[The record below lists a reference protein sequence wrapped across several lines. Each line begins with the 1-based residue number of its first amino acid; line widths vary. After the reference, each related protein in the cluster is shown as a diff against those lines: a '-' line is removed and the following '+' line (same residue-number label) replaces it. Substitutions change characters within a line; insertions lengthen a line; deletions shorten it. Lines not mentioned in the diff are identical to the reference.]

1 MVQMND
7 SLNVFANMP
16 SMLSGQDLIS
26 TLSVFPEYRDS
37 IRNENQAVRLMALS
51 DLYRLYI
58 PSQMSIEIYSSMYLA
73 LLRSMQK
80 KVTKT
85 AIRQQYQN
93 HRAIQNQAYR
103 GIMGGADSFTI
114 IGDSGIGKTSAISRA
129 VDLITENRVIE
140 MDNPYTKVIPVLN
153 VQCMWDSSV
162 KGLLLEILRT
172 VDETLESSYY
182 QYALK
187 SRATTDN
194 LIGSVSQVALNHI
207 GILVIDEIQNIVNSK
222 NGKRFIA
229 MLLQLINNSG
239 ISLCLIGVPDCIP
252 FFEQTFQLSRR
263 LVGLQYG
270 TMPFDAYFESFCKVI
285 FSYQYVQ
292 KKSEITPAI
301 TEFLY
306 EHSAGVVS
314 VVVSLIHDAQEI
326 GILSGKEVLNLGTL
340 NQAYKQRLSLLH
352 GYIQPTVSHGGNTS
366 KRKKKSPAASIVN
379 NENVIQDNTLTI
391 KELVAKAKAEN
402 LDIVLLLKEHFVVVE
417 VSA

>member
-1 MVQMND
+1 MND

-114 IGDSGIGKTSAISRA
+114 IGDSGIGKTSAINRA
-129 VDLITENRVIE
+129 VDLITENRVIDL
-140 MDNPYTKVIPVLN
+140 DNPYTKVIPILN
-153 VQCMWDSSV
+153 VQCPWDSSI
-162 KGLLLEILRT
+162 KQLLLEVLRK
-172 VDETLESSYY
+172 VDETIESSYY

-292 KKSEITPAI
+292 QKSEITLAI
-301 TEFLY
+301 IEWLY

-326 GILSGKEVLNLGTL
+326 GILSGKEVLNLDTL

-366 KRKKKSPAASIVN
+366 KRKKKSPAASIAD
-379 NENVIQDNTLTI
+379 NESIIQDNTFVI
-391 KELVAKAKAEN
+391 KELAAKAKAEN
-402 LDIVLLLKEHFVVVE
+402 LDIVSLLKEYFVVVE
-417 VSA
+417 VSV

>member
-1 MVQMND
+1 MND
-7 SLNVFANMP
+7 SLNLFADMP
-16 SMLSGQDLIS
+16 SMLSGQDLVS
-26 TLSVFPEYRDS
+26 ALSVFPEYRDS

-80 KVTKT
+80 KVTKA
-85 AIRQQYQN
+85 AIKQQYQN
-93 HRAIQNQAYR
+93 HKAIQNQAYR

-140 MDNPYTKVIPVLN
+140 MDNPYTKIIPILN
-153 VQCMWDSSV
+153 VQCPWDSSI
-162 KGLLLEILRT
+162 KQLLLEVLRK
-172 VDETLESSYY
+172 VDETIESSYY

-222 NGKRFIA
+222 NGKRFIT

-263 LVGLQYG
+263 LVGLKYG
-270 TMPFDAYFESFCKVI
+270 TMPFDAYFESLCKVI
-285 FSYQYVQ
+285 FGYQYVRE
-292 KKSEITPAI
+292 KSQLTPAI

-326 GILSGKEVLNLGTL
+326 GILSGKEVLNLYTL

-366 KRKKKSPAASIVN
+366 NRKKKSPVACIVD
-379 NENVIQDNTLTI
+379 NESVIPDNTFSI

-402 LDIVLLLKEHFVVVE
+402 LDIVSLLKEYFVVVE

>member
-7 SLNVFANMP
+7 SLNVFADMP

-26 TLSVFPEYRDS
+26 ALSVFPEYKDS

-73 LLRSMQK
+73 LLRSIQK

-85 AIRQQYQN
+85 AVKQQYQN

-114 IGDSGIGKTSAISRA
+114 IGASGIGKTSAICRA
-129 VDLITENRVIE
+129 IDLITENHVIE
-140 MDNPYTKVIPVLN
+140 MDNPYTKIIPVLN
-153 VQCMWDSSV
+153 VQCPWDSSV

-172 VDETLESSYY
+172 VDETIESSYY
-182 QYALK
+182 QYAIK

-194 LIGSVSQVALNHI
+194 LIGSVSQVALNHV
-207 GILVIDEIQNIVNSK
+207 GILGIDEIQNIVNSK

-239 ISLCLIGVPDCIP
+239 VSLCLTGVPDCIP

-285 FSYQYVQ
+285 FNYQYVQ
-292 KKSEITPAI
+292 QKSEITPAI

-314 VVVSLIHDAQEI
+314 VVVSLIHDAQQI
-326 GILSGKEVLNLGTL
+326 SILSGKEVLNLDTL

-352 GYIQPTVSHGGNTS
+352 GYIQPTAAYGGKAS
-366 KRKKKSPAASIVN
+366 KSKKKSPAASIADG
-379 NENVIQDNTLTI
+379 QDTIPDYTFTI
-391 KELVAKAKAEN
+391 KELAAKAKAES
-402 LDIVLLLKEHFVVVE
+402 LDMVSLLKENFSVVE
-417 VSA
+417 VSV

>member
-114 IGDSGIGKTSAISRA
+114 IGDSGIGKTSAINRA
-129 VDLITENRVIE
+129 VDLITENRVIDL
-140 MDNPYTKVIPVLN
+140 DNPYTKVIPILN
-153 VQCMWDSSV
+153 VQCPWDSSI
-162 KGLLLEILRT
+162 KQLLLEVLRK
-172 VDETLESSYY
+172 VDETIESSYY

-292 KKSEITPAI
+292 QKSEITLAI
-301 TEFLY
+301 IEWLY

-326 GILSGKEVLNLGTL
+326 GILSGKEVLNLDTL

-366 KRKKKSPAASIVN
+366 KRKKKSPAASIAD
-379 NENVIQDNTLTI
+379 NESIIQDNTFVI
-391 KELVAKAKAEN
+391 KELAAKANAEN
-402 LDIVLLLKEHFVVVE
+402 LDIVSLLKEYFVVVE
-417 VSA
+417 VSV

>member
-1 MVQMND
+1 MND
-7 SLNVFANMP
+7 SLNVFADMP
-16 SMLSGQDLIS
+16 SMLSGQDLVS
-26 TLSVFPEYRDS
+26 TLSIFPEYKDS

-140 MDNPYTKVIPVLN
+140 MDNPYTKIMPVLN

-182 QYALK
+182 QYAVK

-263 LVGLQYG
+263 LVGLQYS

-292 KKSEITPAI
+292 QKSEITPAI

-326 GILSGKEVLNLGTL
+326 GILSGKEVLNLDTL

-366 KRKKKSPAASIVN
+366 KRKKKSPVASIVN

>member
-1 MVQMND
+1 MND
-7 SLNVFANMP
+7 LLNVFADMP
-16 SMLSGQDLIS
+16 SMLSGQDLVS
-26 TLSVFPEYRDS
+26 TLSIFPEYRDS
-37 IRNENQAVRLMALS
+37 IRNENQAVRLMTLS

-85 AIRQQYQN
+85 AIKQQYQN
-93 HRAIQNQAYR
+93 HKAIQNQAYR

-140 MDNPYTKVIPVLN
+140 MDNPYTKVIPILN

-182 QYALK
+182 QYAVK

-263 LVGLQYG
+263 LVGLQYS

-292 KKSEITPAI
+292 QKSEITPAI

-326 GILSGKEVLNLGTL
+326 GILSGKEALNLDML

-352 GYIQPTVSHGGNTS
+352 GYIQPTISHGENTA
-366 KRKKKSPAASIVN
+366 KRKKKSPVASIVN
-379 NENVIQDNTLTI
+379 SENVIQNNTLTI

-402 LDIVLLLKEHFVVVE
+402 LDIVPLLKEHVVVVE
-417 VSA
+417 VSV

>member
-1 MVQMND
+1 MND
-7 SLNVFANMP
+7 SLNVFAGMP
-16 SMLSGQDLIS
+16 SMLSGQDLVS
-26 TLSVFPEYRDS
+26 TLSIFPEYRDS

-58 PSQMSIEIYSSMYLA
+58 PSLMSIEIYSSMYLA
-73 LLRSMQK
+73 LLRSVQK

-85 AIRQQYQN
+85 AIKQQYQN
-93 HRAIQNQAYR
+93 HRAVQNQAYR

-129 VDLITENRVIE
+129 VDLITENRVIDL
-140 MDNPYTKVIPVLN
+140 DNPYTKVIPILN
-153 VQCMWDSSV
+153 VQCPWDSSI
-162 KGLLLEILRT
+162 KQLLLEVLRK
-172 VDETLESSYY
+172 VDETIESSYY

-292 KKSEITPAI
+292 QKSEITPAI
-301 TEFLY
+301 IEFLY

-326 GILSGKEVLNLGTL
+326 GILSGKEALNLDTL

-366 KRKKKSPAASIVN
+366 KRKKKSPAASIVD
-379 NENVIQDNTLTI
+379 NESIIQDNTFTI

-402 LDIVLLLKEHFVVVE
+402 LDIVSLLKEHFVVVE
-417 VSA
+417 VSV

>member
-7 SLNVFANMP
+7 SLNLFADMP

-26 TLSVFPEYRDS
+26 TLSVFPKYNDS
-37 IRNENQAVRLMALS
+37 VRKENQAVRLMVLS
-51 DLYRLYI
+51 DLYKLYI

-80 KVTKT
+80 KVTQA
-85 AIRQQYQN
+85 AIKQQYQN

-182 QYALK
+182 QYAVK

-194 LIGSVSQVALNHI
+194 LIGSVSQVALNHV

-263 LVGLQYG
+263 LVGLQYS

-292 KKSEITPAI
+292 QKSEITPAI

-326 GILSGKEVLNLGTL
+326 GILSGKEVLNLDTL

-366 KRKKKSPAASIVN
+366 KRKKKSPAASIVDN
-379 NENVIQDNTLTI
+379 GNVIQDNALTI
-391 KELVAKAKAEN
+391 KELVVKAKAEN
-402 LDIVLLLKEHFVVVE
+402 LDIVSLLKEHFVVVE

>member
-1 MVQMND
+1 MND

-182 QYALK
+182 QYAVK

-239 ISLCLIGVPDCIP
+239 VSLCLIGVPDCIP

-270 TMPFDAYFESFCKVI
+270 TMPYDAYFESFCKVV
-285 FSYQYVQ
+285 FGYQYVQ
-292 KKSEITPAI
+292 EESKITPAI
-301 TEFLY
+301 IKWLY

-326 GILSGKEVLNLGTL
+326 GILSGKEVLNLDTL

-366 KRKKKSPAASIVN
+366 KRKKKSPAASIED
-379 NENVIQDNTLTI
+379 NESIIQDNTFTI

-402 LDIVLLLKEHFVVVE
+402 LDIVSLLKEHFVVVE

>member
-1 MVQMND
+1 MND

-114 IGDSGIGKTSAISRA
+114 IGDSGIGKTSAINRA
-129 VDLITENRVIE
+129 VDLITENRVIDL
-140 MDNPYTKVIPVLN
+140 DNPYTKVIPILN
-153 VQCMWDSSV
+153 VQCPWDSSI
-162 KGLLLEILRT
+162 KQLLLEVLRK
-172 VDETLESSYY
+172 VDETIESSYY

-292 KKSEITPAI
+292 QKSEITLAI
-301 TEFLY
+301 IEWLY

-326 GILSGKEVLNLGTL
+326 GILSGKEVLNLDTL

-366 KRKKKSPAASIVN
+366 KRKKKSPAASIAD
-379 NENVIQDNTLTI
+379 NESIIQDNTFVI
-391 KELVAKAKAEN
+391 KELAAKANAEN
-402 LDIVLLLKEHFVVVE
+402 LDIVSLLKEYFVVVE
-417 VSA
+417 VSV

>member
-1 MVQMND
+1 MND

>member
-1 MVQMND
+1 MAQMND
-7 SLNVFANMP
+7 SLNLFADMP
-16 SMLSGQDLIS
+16 SMLSGQDLVS
-26 TLSVFPEYRDS
+26 ALSVFPEYRDS

-80 KVTKT
+80 RVTKA
-85 AIRQQYQN
+85 AIKQQYQN
-93 HRAIQNQAYR
+93 HKAIQNQAYR

-140 MDNPYTKVIPVLN
+140 MDNPCTTIIPILN
-153 VQCMWDSSV
+153 VQCPWDSSI
-162 KGLLLEILRT
+162 KQLLLEVLRK
-172 VDETLESSYY
+172 VDEAIESSYY

-263 LVGLQYG
+263 LVGLKYG
-270 TMPFDAYFESFCKVI
+270 TMPFDAYFESFCKVV
-285 FSYQYVQ
+285 FGYQYVQ
-292 KKSEITPAI
+292 EESKITPAI
-301 TEFLY
+301 IEWLY

-326 GILSGKEVLNLGTL
+326 GILSCKEGLNLDTL

-352 GYIQPTVSHGGNTS
+352 GYIQPTVLHGGKTS
-366 KRKKKSPAASIVN
+366 KRKKKSPAASIED
-379 NENVIQDNTLTI
+379 NESIIQDNTFTI

-402 LDIVLLLKEHFVVVE
+402 LDIVSLLKEHIVVVE

>member
-1 MVQMND
+1 MAQMND
-7 SLNVFANMP
+7 SLNLFADMP
-16 SMLSGQDLIS
+16 SMLSGQDLVS
-26 TLSVFPEYRDS
+26 ALSVFPEYRDS

-80 KVTKT
+80 KVTKA
-85 AIRQQYQN
+85 AIKQQYQN
-93 HRAIQNQAYR
+93 HKAIQNQAYR

-140 MDNPYTKVIPVLN
+140 MDNPYTKIIPILN
-153 VQCMWDSSV
+153 VQCPWDSSI
-162 KGLLLEILRT
+162 KQLLLEVLRK
-172 VDETLESSYY
+172 VDEAIESSYY

-263 LVGLQYG
+263 LVGLKYG
-270 TMPFDAYFESFCKVI
+270 TMPFDAYFESFCKVV
-285 FSYQYVQ
+285 FGYQYVQ
-292 KKSEITPAI
+292 EESKITPAI
-301 TEFLY
+301 IEWLY

-326 GILSGKEVLNLGTL
+326 GILSCKEGLNLDTL

-352 GYIQPTVSHGGNTS
+352 GYIQPTVLHGGKTS
-366 KRKKKSPAASIVN
+366 KRKKKSPAASIED
-379 NENVIQDNTLTI
+379 NESIIQDNTFTI
-391 KELVAKAKAEN
+391 KELVAKAKAES
-402 LDIVLLLKEHFVVVE
+402 LDIVSLLKEYFVVVE

>member
-7 SLNVFANMP
+7 LLNVFADMP
-16 SMLSGQDLIS
+16 SMLSGQDLVS
-26 TLSVFPEYRDS
+26 TLSIFPEYRDS
-37 IRNENQAVRLMALS
+37 IRNENQAVRLMTLS

-85 AIRQQYQN
+85 AIKQQYQN
-93 HRAIQNQAYR
+93 HKAIQNQAYR

-140 MDNPYTKVIPVLN
+140 MDNPYTKVIPILN

-182 QYALK
+182 QYAVK

-263 LVGLQYG
+263 LVGLQYS

-292 KKSEITPAI
+292 QKSEITPAI

-326 GILSGKEVLNLGTL
+326 GILSGKEALNLDML

-352 GYIQPTVSHGGNTS
+352 GYIQPTISHGENTA
-366 KRKKKSPAASIVN
+366 KRKKKSPVASIVN
-379 NENVIQDNTLTI
+379 SENVIQNNTLTI

-402 LDIVLLLKEHFVVVE
+402 LDIVPLLKEHVVVVE
-417 VSA
+417 VSV

>member
-1 MVQMND
+1 MND
-7 SLNVFANMP
+7 SLNLFADMP
-16 SMLSGQDLIS
+16 SMLSGQDLVS
-26 TLSVFPEYRDS
+26 TLSVFPEYSDF
-37 IRNENQAVRLMALS
+37 IRNENQTVRLMALS

-80 KVTKT
+80 KVTKA
-85 AIRQQYQN
+85 AIKQQYQN
-93 HRAIQNQAYR
+93 HKAIQNQAYR

-140 MDNPYTKVIPVLN
+140 MNNPYTKIIPILS
-153 VQCMWDSSV
+153 VQCPWDSSI
-162 KGLLLEILRT
+162 KQLLLEVLRK
-172 VDETLESSYY
+172 VDETIESSYY

-187 SRATTDN
+187 SRATTDS

-222 NGKRFIA
+222 NGKRFIT

-239 ISLCLIGVPDCIP
+239 ISLCLIGVPNCIP

-263 LVGLQYG
+263 LVGLKYG

-285 FSYQYVQ
+285 FGYQYV
-292 KKSEITPAI
+292 KEKSQITPAI

-326 GILSGKEVLNLGTL
+326 GILSGKEVLNLVTL

-352 GYIQPTVSHGGNTS
+352 GYIQPTISHGENTS
-366 KRKKKSPAASIVN
+366 KRKKKSPAASVEN
-379 NENVIQDNTLTI
+379 NENVIQDNTFTI

-402 LDIVLLLKEHFVVVE
+402 LDIVLLLEEHFVVVE
-417 VSA
+417 VSV

>member
-7 SLNVFANMP
+7 SLNVFADMP

-37 IRNENQAVRLMALS
+37 IRNDNQAVRLMALS

-80 KVTKT
+80 KVTKA
-85 AIRQQYQN
+85 AIKQQYQN
-93 HRAIQNQAYR
+93 HKAIQNQAYR

-129 VDLITENRVIE
+129 VDLITENRVIDL
-140 MDNPYTKVIPVLN
+140 DNPYTKVIPILN
-153 VQCMWDSSV
+153 VQCPWDSSI
-162 KGLLLEILRT
+162 KQLLLEVLRK
-172 VDETLESSYY
+172 VDETIESSYY

-263 LVGLQYG
+263 LVGLQYS

-292 KKSEITPAI
+292 QKSEITPAI
-301 TEFLY
+301 IEFLY

-326 GILSGKEVLNLGTL
+326 GILSGKEALNLDTL

-352 GYIQPTVSHGGNTS
+352 GYIQPTVLHGGNTS
-366 KRKKKSPAASIVN
+366 KRKKKSPAASIVD
-379 NENVIQDNTLTI
+379 NESIIQDNTFTI

-402 LDIVLLLKEHFVVVE
+402 LDIVSLLKEHFVVVE
-417 VSA
+417 VSI

>member
-1 MVQMND
+1 MIQMSD
-7 SLNVFANMP
+7 SLNVFTDMP

-26 TLSVFPEYRDS
+26 ALSVLPEYKDS

-73 LLRSMQK
+73 LLRSIQK

-85 AIRQQYQN
+85 AIKQQYQN
-93 HRAIQNQAYR
+93 HRAVQNQAYR

-114 IGDSGIGKTSAISRA
+114 IGDSGIGKTSAICRA
-129 VDLITENRVIE
+129 IDLITENRVIE
-140 MDNPYTKVIPVLN
+140 MDNPCTKIIPVLN
-153 VQCMWDSSV
+153 VQCPWDSSV

-172 VDETLESSYY
+172 VDETIESSYY
-182 QYALK
+182 QYAIK

-194 LIGSVSQVALNHI
+194 LIGSVSQVALNHV
-207 GILVIDEIQNIVNSK
+207 GILAIDEIQNIVNSK

-239 ISLCLIGVPDCIP
+239 VSLCLIGVPDCIP

-263 LVGLQYG
+263 LVGLRYS

-292 KKSEITPAI
+292 QKSEITPAI

-326 GILSGKEVLNLGTL
+326 GILSSKEVLNLDTL
-340 NQAYKQRLSLLH
+340 NQAYKRRLSLLH
-352 GYIQPTVSHGGNTS
+352 GYIQPTALYGGKAS
-366 KRKKKSPAASIVN
+366 KRKKKSPAASIADSQGT
-379 NENVIQDNTLTI
+379 IPDYTFTI
-391 KELVAKAKAEN
+391 KELAAKAKAES
-402 LDIVLLLKEHFVVVE
+402 LDIVSLLKENFSVVE
-417 VSA
+417 VSV

>member
-1 MVQMND
+1 MND
-7 SLNVFANMP
+7 SLNLFADMP
-16 SMLSGQDLIS
+16 SMLSGQDLVS
-26 TLSVFPEYRDS
+26 ALSVFPEYRDS

-80 KVTKT
+80 RVTKA
-85 AIRQQYQN
+85 AIKQQYQN
-93 HRAIQNQAYR
+93 HKAIQNQAYR

-140 MDNPYTKVIPVLN
+140 MDNPCTTIIPILN
-153 VQCMWDSSV
+153 VQCPWDSSI
-162 KGLLLEILRT
+162 KQLLLEVLRK
-172 VDETLESSYY
+172 VDEAIESSYY

-263 LVGLQYG
+263 LVGLKYG
-270 TMPFDAYFESFCKVI
+270 TMPFDAYFESFCKVV
-285 FSYQYVQ
+285 FGYQYVQ
-292 KKSEITPAI
+292 EESKITPAI
-301 TEFLY
+301 IEWLY

-326 GILSGKEVLNLGTL
+326 GILSCKEGLNLDTL

-352 GYIQPTVSHGGNTS
+352 GYIQPTVLHGGKTS
-366 KRKKKSPAASIVN
+366 KRKKKSPAASIED
-379 NENVIQDNTLTI
+379 NESIIQDNTFTI

-402 LDIVLLLKEHFVVVE
+402 LDIVSLLKEHIVVVE

>member
-7 SLNVFANMP
+7 LLNVFADMP
-16 SMLSGQDLIS
+16 SMLSGQYLVS
-26 TLSVFPEYRDS
+26 TLSIFPEYRDS

-85 AIRQQYQN
+85 AIKQQYQN

-182 QYALK
+182 QYAVK

-263 LVGLQYG
+263 LVGLRYS

-285 FSYQYVQ
+285 FNYQYVQ
-292 KKSEITPAI
+292 QKSEITPAI

-326 GILSGKEVLNLGTL
+326 GILSRKEVLNLDTL

-352 GYIQPTVSHGGNTS
+352 GYIQSTVSHGGNTS

-402 LDIVLLLKEHFVVVE
+402 LDIVPLLKEHFVVVE
-417 VSA
+417 VSV

>member
-1 MVQMND
+1 MND
-7 SLNVFANMP
+7 SLNLFADMP
-16 SMLSGQDLIS
+16 SMLSGQDLVS
-26 TLSVFPEYRDS
+26 ALSVFPEYRDS

-80 KVTKT
+80 KVTKA
-85 AIRQQYQN
+85 AIKQQYQN
-93 HRAIQNQAYR
+93 HKAIQNQAYR

-140 MDNPYTKVIPVLN
+140 MDNPYTKIIPILN
-153 VQCMWDSSV
+153 VQCPWDSSI
-162 KGLLLEILRT
+162 KQLLLEVLRK
-172 VDETLESSYY
+172 VDETIESSYY

-222 NGKRFIA
+222 NGKRFIT

-263 LVGLQYG
+263 LVGLKYG
-270 TMPFDAYFESFCKVI
+270 TMPFDAYFESLCKVI
-285 FSYQYVQ
+285 FGYQYVRE
-292 KKSEITPAI
+292 KSQLTPAI

-326 GILSGKEVLNLGTL
+326 GILSGKEVLNLDTL

-366 KRKKKSPAASIVN
+366 NRKKKSPVACIVD
-379 NENVIQDNTLTI
+379 NESVIPDNTFSI

-402 LDIVLLLKEHFVVVE
+402 LDIVSLLKEYFVVVE

>member
-1 MVQMND
+1 MND
-7 SLNVFANMP
+7 SLNLFADMP
-16 SMLSGQDLIS
+16 SMLSGQDLVS
-26 TLSVFPEYRDS
+26 ALSVFPEYSDS

-80 KVTKT
+80 KVTKA
-85 AIRQQYQN
+85 AIKQQYQN

-140 MDNPYTKVIPVLN
+140 MDNPYTKIIPILN
-153 VQCMWDSSV
+153 VQCPWDSSI
-162 KGLLLEILRT
+162 KQLLLEVLRK
-172 VDETLESSYY
+172 VDETIESSYY

-222 NGKRFIA
+222 NGKRFIT

-263 LVGLQYG
+263 LVGLKYG
-270 TMPFDAYFESFCKVI
+270 TMPFDAYFESLCKVV
-285 FSYQYVQ
+285 FGYQYV
-292 KKSEITPAI
+292 KEKSQITPAI

-326 GILSGKEVLNLGTL
+326 GILSGKEVLNLDTL

-352 GYIQPTVSHGGNTS
+352 GYIQPTVSYGGKAS
-366 KRKKKSPAASIVN
+366 KSKKKSLVASIAN
-379 NENVIQDNTLTI
+379 NESIIQDNTFTI

-402 LDIVLLLKEHFVVVE
+402 LDIVSLLKEYFVVAE

>member
-1 MVQMND
+1 MND
-7 SLNVFANMP
+7 SLNVFAGMP
-16 SMLSGQDLIS
+16 SMLSGQDLVS
-26 TLSVFPEYRDS
+26 TLSIFPEYRDS
-37 IRNENQAVRLMALS
+37 IRNENQAIRLMALS

-129 VDLITENRVIE
+129 VELITENRVFE

-292 KKSEITPAI
+292 QKSEITPAI
-301 TEFLY
+301 IEFLY
-306 EHSAGVVS
+306 GHSAGVVS

-326 GILSGKEVLNLGTL
+326 GIFSGKEALNLDTL

-366 KRKKKSPAASIVN
+366 KRKKKSPAASIVDN
-379 NENVIQDNTLTI
+379 ASIIQDNTFTI

-402 LDIVLLLKEHFVVVE
+402 LDIVSLLKEHFVVVE
-417 VSA
+417 VSV

>member
-114 IGDSGIGKTSAISRA
+114 IGDSGIGKTSAINRA
-129 VDLITENRVIE
+129 VDLITENCVIDL
-140 MDNPYTKVIPVLN
+140 DNPYTKVIPILN
-153 VQCMWDSSV
+153 VQCPWDSSI
-162 KGLLLEILRT
+162 KQLLLEILRK
-172 VDETLESSYY
+172 VDETIESSYY

-292 KKSEITPAI
+292 QKSEITPAI

-326 GILSGKEVLNLGTL
+326 GILSGKEALNLDTL

-352 GYIQPTVSHGGNTS
+352 GYIQPTVSHGGNIS

-402 LDIVLLLKEHFVVVE
+402 LDIVLLLKEYFVVVE

>member
-1 MVQMND
+1 MEQMND
-7 SLNVFANMP
+7 SLNLFADMP
-16 SMLSGQDLIS
+16 SILSGQDLIS
-26 TLSVFPEYRDS
+26 TLSVFPEYNDS
-37 IRNENQAVRLMALS
+37 VRKENQAVRLMALS

-80 KVTKT
+80 KVTKA
-85 AIRQQYQN
+85 AIKQPYQN
-93 HRAIQNQAYR
+93 HKAIQNQAYR

-140 MDNPYTKVIPVLN
+140 MDNPYTNIIPILN
-153 VQCMWDSSV
+153 VQCPWDSSI
-162 KGLLLEILRT
+162 KQLLLEVLRK
-172 VDETLESSYY
+172 VDETIESSYY

-194 LIGSVSQVALNHI
+194 LIGSVSQVTLNHI

-222 NGKRFIA
+222 NGKRFIT

-263 LVGLQYG
+263 LVGLKYG
-270 TMPFDAYFESFCKVI
+270 TMPFDAYFESFCKVV
-285 FSYQYVQ
+285 FGYQYV
-292 KKSEITPAI
+292 KEKSQITPAI

-326 GILSGKEVLNLGTL
+326 GILSGKEVLNLDTL

-366 KRKKKSPAASIVN
+366 NRKKKSPVACIVD
-379 NENVIQDNTLTI
+379 NESVISDNTFSI
-391 KELVAKAKAEN
+391 KELVARAKAEN
-402 LDIVLLLKEHFVVVE
+402 LDIVPLLKEHFVVVE
-417 VSA
+417 VSV

>member
-1 MVQMND
+1 MND
-7 SLNVFANMP
+7 SLSVFAGMP
-16 SMLSGQDLIS
+16 SMLSGQDLVS
-26 TLSVFPEYRDS
+26 TLSIFPEYRDS

-129 VDLITENRVIE
+129 VDLITENRVI
-140 MDNPYTKVIPVLN
+140 DLNNPYTKVIPILN
-153 VQCMWDSSV
+153 VQCPWDSSI
-162 KGLLLEILRT
+162 KQLLLEVLRK
-172 VDETLESSYY
+172 VDETIESSYY

-194 LIGSVSQVALNHI
+194 LIGNVSQVALNHI

-292 KKSEITPAI
+292 QKSEITPAI
-301 TEFLY
+301 IEFLY

-326 GILSGKEVLNLGTL
+326 GILSGKEVLNLDTL

-366 KRKKKSPAASIVN
+366 KRKKKSPAASIAD
-379 NENVIQDNTLTI
+379 NESIIQDNTFAI
-391 KELVAKAKAEN
+391 KELAAKAKAEN
-402 LDIVLLLKEHFVVVE
+402 LDIVSLLKEHFVVVE
-417 VSA
+417 VSV